1 MAHYIYKVFY
11 KLSLRQDNNIASILQ
26 MTHKW
31 LSETLNDWLQVSQ
44 LVREP
49 REM

>member
-1 MAHYIYKVFY
+1 MARYIYKMFY
-11 KLSLRQDNNIASILQ
+11 KISLRQDNNIASTLQ

-31 LSETLNDWLQVSQ
+31 LSETLGDLLQVSQ

-49 REM
+49 VGI